1 VDVVRL
7 IIVRHKVFL
16 GTLNA
21 NESSLAKAMITIQ
34 RFASVLGMCVFAT
47 ALLPWSKQEVL
58 AQSCNYFAGTAV
70 GGRNINVDTCSIS
83 RASYQSVD
91 FVYYLGNEKVTSQ
104 ANCNNGTWMT
114 FPERQVNRPQSRAT
128 QRMLNVVCNYR
139 SSNSNNIPSSG
150 KAFVFNPPSNIRTSP
165 NGSILCSVT
174 TPTMINIY
182 NSVNSWYYTDVCGKM
197 GVIHFSQIRF

>member
-1 VDVVRL
+1 
-7 IIVRHKVFL
+7 L

-21 NESSLAKAMITIQ
+21 DESSLAKIMITIQ
-34 RFASVLGMCVFAT
+34 RFASVLGMC

-70 GGRNINVDTCSIS
+70 GGQNINVDTCSIS
-83 RASYQSVD
+83 RASSRSVD

-114 FPERQVNRPQSRAT
+114 FPERQVNRPQSQAT
-128 QRMLNVVCNYR
+128 QKMLNVVCNYR
-139 SSNSNNIPSSG
+139 SLNSSNSSSSA
-150 KAFVFNPPSNIRTSP
+150 KAFVFDPPSNVRTSP

-174 TPTMINIY
+174 TPTMINVY
-182 NSVNSWYYTDVCGKM
+182 NSINSWYYTDVCGRT
-197 GVIHFSQIRF
+197 GVIHSSQIRF